1 MLISIGIVIGLLLG
15 LTGAGGSVFAVPL
28 LVMLAG
34 LSMNDA
40 VGISLGA
47 VAASTLY
54 GSLSNAR
61 QGRILWVPGL
71 VLAMSGVI
79 AAPLGNYLG
88 KQVADMWLA
97 IGFSLLAVL
106 IGLRMWWA
114 ARQQP
119 ENTKVV
125 RGGNFANSP
134 APSLLCRLSQNG
146 RFELK
151 PKCLSG
157 LVLGGAFVGVL
168 SGLFGV
174 GGGFLIVPLLMAL
187 SGITISQAVSTSL
200 LIITLISS
208 SGFISH
214 IALST
219 GTQWMHLVWVSVGGV
234 LGMFAGQALS
244 QRIAGPR
251 LQQIFALGLVAI
263 SISFVLGRS
272 L

>member
-1 MLISIGIVIGLLLG
+1 MLVSIGIVIGLLLG

-28 LVMLAG
+28 LVILAG
-34 LSMNDA
+34 LSMSEA

-54 GSLSNAR
+54 GSLSNMKR
-61 QGRILWVPGL
+61 GQILWQPGL
-71 VLAMSGVI
+71 VLAISGVI
-79 AAPLGNYLG
+79 TAPLGNYLG
-88 KQVADMWLA
+88 KQLADVWLVT
-97 IGFSLLAVL
+97 GFSLLAGL
-106 IGLRMWWA
+106 IGLRMWWI

-119 ENTKVV
+119 DTAKVV
-125 RGGNFANSP
+125 RCGNFANTL
-134 APSLLCRLSQNG
+134 APSLLCTLSTSG

-151 PKCLSG
+151 PQCLWG
-157 LVLGGAFVGVL
+157 LVLGGGSVGVL

-187 SGITISQAVSTSL
+187 SGISINQAVSTSL
-200 LIITLISS
+200 LIISLISG

-214 IALST
+214 LAFSSNP
-219 GTQWMHLVWVSVGGV
+219 QWNHLIWVSVGGV
-234 LGMFAGQALS
+234 LGMVVGQVLS

-263 SISFVLGRS
+263 SISFVFRRL